1 MFSQRCP
8 KCDQISVA
16 TFCGEETCRRKFLLR
31 PGRSREFCPIHDPA
45 QGEARD
51 SEARRPGKLQEA
63 IDCPRCG
70 ANLFGVKPEDFRQV
84 VGSEVDD

>member
-31 PGRSREFCPIHDPA
+31 PQLSREFCPLHGPGE
-45 QGEARD
+45 GEAGA
-51 SEARRPGKLQEA
+51 SPARRLSSLQDA
-63 IDCPRCG
+63 LLCPRCG
-70 ANLFGVKPEDFRQV
+70 ANLFGVKPKDSRETV
-84 VGSEVDD
+84 SS